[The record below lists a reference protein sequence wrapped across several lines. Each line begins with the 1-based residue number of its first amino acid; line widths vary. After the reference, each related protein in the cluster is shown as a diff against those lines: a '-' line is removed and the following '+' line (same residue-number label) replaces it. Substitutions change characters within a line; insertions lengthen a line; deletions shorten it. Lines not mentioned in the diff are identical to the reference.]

1 MLLQNPEKPSIFNN
15 YCLYF
20 IEIVL
25 LRSKANVSS
34 IHLDRSLF
42 GMRSCCYVIQ
52 APGLSRLFCAFLAA
66 LKSIFIAWST
76 SQNANVSRYSCFTWP
91 LASVTLSAVN
101 VAKATAALA
110 HGTVSPLRRKPDHK
124 RVKFLTRGITGTEY
138 HKMSVKQSDC
148 LKSNLAVLICTH
160 YPFSIET

>member
-1 MLLQNPEKPSIFNN
+1 MTWPVTVDNLTDKSGHLRPRPFKATCSYKKVKVLLSFNWCENQVKLLSLTRKGGLSLPMAARVMAAIGLVSQRYHRTIQLEWLKYCILIPIIYLLLQNPEQPSIFNN

-52 APGLSRLFCAFLAA
+52 APGLSRLFCAYLAA
-66 LKSIFIAWST
+66 LKSIFIA
-76 SQNANVSRYSCFTWP
+76 
-91 LASVTLSAVN
+91 
-101 VAKATAALA
+101 
-110 HGTVSPLRRKPDHK
+110 
-124 RVKFLTRGITGTEY
+124 
-138 HKMSVKQSDC
+138 
-148 LKSNLAVLICTH
+148 
-160 YPFSIET
+160 